1 MFIPPT
7 DVKFILDGTT
17 IHSAFDFDFGDEHI
31 PLGDKKLAEMRNHL
45 QHLKLVIIDEIS
57 FLKPDMIYKI
67 LMRLCEIFQ
76 TKALFGGKGIILV
89 GDLLQVNELAYT
101 FTSTKC
107 MKMIQFYL

>member
-1 MFIPPT
+1 M
-7 DVKFILDGTT
+7 KFLSDGTT

-31 PLGDKKLAEMRNHL
+31 PLGDKKLAEMRHHL
-45 QHLKLVIIDEIS
+45 QHLKLVIIDEMS

-89 GDLLQVNELAYT
+89 GDLLQVNTL
-101 FTSTKC
+101 SV
-107 MKMIQFYL
+107 YLYVDINQMYE